1 MGAYSGGLSSPQ
13 VRSTGARHPAFFP
26 AMSALLIV
34 IVFLGFAP
42 TYYLRPS
49 DAPSLPVYLH
59 LHGAALT
66 LWFALLLIQTGL
78 IASRRRALHRQMG
91 VGGVA
96 LAAAMVC
103 LTPLVVVWAVPR
115 FLTSGLPL
123 NTVTLIVI
131 GDLVAVVV
139 FALLVIFAVRMRRV
153 PETHSRLML
162 LASIP
167 IVAPALGRM
176 SITMTGA
183 PIAGLVIQMALPLLL
198 VAHDVVMMGRVHRAT
213 AWGMA
218 AVVGSMLLSIG
229 VANTEAGR
237 AFVRLL
243 Q

>member
-1 MGAYSGGLSSPQ
+1 MGTHSAELSSPQ

-26 AMSALLIV
+26 AMSAVLIV

-66 LWFALLLIQTGL
+66 LWFSLLLIQTGL
-78 IASRRRALHRQMG
+78 IASHRRALHRQVG
-91 VGGVA
+91 VGGAAV
-96 LAAAMVC
+96 AAAIVC
-103 LTPLVVVWAVPR
+103 LTPFVVVWAVPK

-123 NTVTLIVI
+123 QTVSLIVI

-139 FALLVIFAVRMRRV
+139 FALLVGFAIRMRRV
-153 PETHSRLML
+153 PATHSRLML

-176 SITMTGA
+176 SIRLTGS

-198 VAHDVVMMGRVHRAT
+198 VAHDVVMTGRVHRAT
-213 AWGMA
+213 AWGTA
-218 AVVGSMLLSIG
+218 AVVGSMLLTIG
-229 VANTEAGR
+229 VANTEAAR